1 LINTGYA
8 CFTSCSLNYF
18 VYAFDISNNS
28 TNEFI
33 PGTYLYCNNCNFYY
47 DFNYYY
53 DCNFRYFS
61 IDVKRVYFSCHTTM
75 HAMLMLY
82 NAMLNY
88 RINVS
93 FDLLIFLEES
103 SRPSSFF
110 SLNPTLETRGDESNV
125 FRCRWWLDRKN
136 LANTILFYAILCYAC
151 YVILYFAMIAIICY
165 TALCYTMLYYTALS
179 YTTLL
184 FTILWYAILFYAM
197 ICYAILCYDM
207 L

>member
-1 LINTGYA
+1 VFEYYYFQLSYGCFSSSISDLYLHWRHLVSSPICLIDEYLINTGYA

-18 VYAFDISNNS
+18 VYAFDIGNNS

-33 PGTYLYCNNCNFYY
+33 PGTDLYCNNCNFYY

-53 DCNFRYFS
+53 DCNFCYFS

-93 FDLLIFLEES
+93 FDLLLFLEES
-103 SRPSSFF
+103 RKFPTFLLSSEKF
-110 SLNPTLETRGDESNV
+110 PT
-125 FRCRWWLDRKN
+125 
-136 LANTILFYAILCYAC
+136 
-151 YVILYFAMIAIICY
+151 FAVCK
-165 TALCYTMLYYTALS
+165 
-179 YTTLL
+179 
-184 FTILWYAILFYAM
+184 
-197 ICYAILCYDM
+197 
-207 L
+207 